1 VFLGHGDGTFDP
13 SMATTIPTQR
23 GGNYVAPFIVAL
35 GDLNGDGLQDIL
47 YGDQADNIS
56 ISIAMLRDS
65 NGGFQNPKPLGF
77 SYINGV
83 LPVAADVNGD
93 GIPDLL
99 GPIGPEVALGK
110 GDGTF
115 GLPSSY
121 EQPFDFAANC
131 VYHDMD
137 GDGHLNAVCGYA
149 ETFGVDTTGGAD
161 LIIHHGN
168 ADESF

>member
-1 VFLGHGDGTFDP
+1 MGIRLTI
-13 SMATTIPTQR
+13 SM
-23 GGNYVAPFIVAL
+23 
-35 GDLNGDGLQDIL
+35 
-47 YGDQADNIS
+47 
-56 ISIAMLRDS
+56 SIAMLSDS

-77 SYINGV
+77 NYINGV

-110 GDGTF
+110 GGGTF

-137 GDGHLNAVCGYA
+137 AMGTSMLFAGMLRRSASTPPAVQ
-149 ETFGVDTTGGAD
+149 
-161 LIIHHGN
+161 
-168 ADESF
+168 